1 MGHRRCA
8 AARLGVMMCQ
18 QFGLGLHRLGK
29 LRLQHLR
36 NTLVVLLPCALQ
48 ERLIGGL
55 LDQRMLED
63 IRRLGWQPL
72 LVEELCL
79 HQLVQPALDGRLIP
93 RRDGP
98 QQRIGKFAPQCGAEL
113 CKALHRCQAI
123 QPGHQRVVQGGR
135 DGQRRQRTGEFVAIV
150 PLLEQTGL

>member
-1 MGHRRCA
+1 MR
-8 AARLGVMMCQ
+8 Q
-18 QFGLGLHRLGK
+18 QFGLGLHGLRK

-36 NTLVVLLPCALQ
+36 NTLVVLLPGALE

-63 IRRLGWQPL
+63 IRRLRWQPL
-72 LVEELCL
+72 LVQELRL

-98 QQRIGKFAPQCGAEL
+98 QQLIGKFAPNVAPSCARPFTV
-113 CKALHRCQAI
+113 ARRSNRAI
-123 QPGHQRVVQGGR
+123 SESCRVAGMASGGR
-135 DGQRRQRTGEFVAIV
+135 
-150 PLLEQTGL
+150 GLVSS